1 MCREQ
6 SKVNDDRKI
15 SNLATVLIHI
25 SMCLFIFQH
34 KIIPYLNLCFIHNQS
49 PKSVT
54 CCRRISCHWVI
65 LWIMLCLLFNPQT
78 FRLNHWL
85 TFHRKS
91 FLLISGKISILSP
104 IQKKKSIYTIHASP
118 SPALGVETSLQAPTA
133 PGGMHRKK
141 DKYTDV
147 LIKVEL
153 LPLPPTSLAPRA
165 ITVMRTSHLFPNT

>member
-1 MCREQ
+1 MPLSHSLNHVVLAFQ
-6 SKVNDDRKI
+6 STDVQTQ
-15 SNLATVLIHI
+15 SLAHI
-25 SMCLFIFQH
+25 SQKKLSADLWQDF
-34 KIIPYLNLCFIHNQS
+34 Y
-49 PKSVT
+49 SVPNT
-54 CCRRISCHWVI
+54 
-65 LWIMLCLLFNPQT
+65 
-78 FRLNHWL
+78 
-85 TFHRKS
+85 
-91 FLLISGKISILSP
+91 
-104 IQKKKSIYTIHASP
+104 KKKSIYTIHASP

>member
-6 SKVNDDRKI
+6 SKVNDDRQIPK
-15 SNLATVLIHI
+15 LATVLLYI
-25 SMCLFIFQH
+25 SMCLFIFQN
-34 KIIPYLNLCFIHNQS
+34 KTILYLNRCFIHNQS
-49 PKSVT
+49 PKSVS
-54 CCRRISCHWVI
+54 CCLHISCYWVI

-85 TFHRKS
+85 TFHTAR
-91 FLLISGKISILSP
+91 FLLISGKISVLSHNTEKNWIF
-104 IQKKKSIYTIHASP
+104 IQTVHVQVQHAGLKIRSHC
-118 SPALGVETSLQAPTA
+118 AWRNAQG
-133 PGGMHRKK
+133 KK
-141 DKYTDV
+141 DKYKDA